1 LTRTRDVVLYTVA
14 WCPLWVGAGG
24 YLPAPPRSTRTY
36 ISLRNVI
43 ALGDNRSLKTSPP
56 LSVSPLSPSL
66 PLLLLHPCPSFISEY
81 SSSLPNSDDPGLA
94 EWRWACAV
102 LLLVLLLP
110 TGKVRVPPMF
120 SVTTRFSR
128 FPPVPSRAHA
138 EPCLLTCLYSCIFPL
153 LCLWSTPSLS
163 RWRDTVPCRDD
174 DHTGSESIS

>member
-1 LTRTRDVVLYTVA
+1 VRGYEVCGTFSVVEGELTRTRDVVLYTVA

-110 TGKVRVPPMF
+110 TGKVRVPPDVLSDYSLQ
-120 SVTTRFSR
+120 SVS
-128 FPPVPSRAHA
+128 PCA
-138 EPCLLTCLYSCIFPL
+138 EPSARRTLLTYLPL
-153 LCLWSTPSLS
+153 QLHLPSPLS
-163 RWRDTVPCRDD
+163 LVHPQL
-174 DHTGSESIS
+174 ESLA